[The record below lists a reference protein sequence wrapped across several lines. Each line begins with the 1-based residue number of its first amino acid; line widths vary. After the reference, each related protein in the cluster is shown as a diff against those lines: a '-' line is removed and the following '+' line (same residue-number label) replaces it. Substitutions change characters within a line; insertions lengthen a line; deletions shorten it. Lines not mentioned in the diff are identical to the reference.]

1 MLEDFA
7 DALRHMATHG
17 GTVSAGAPMPRTPTA
32 PRAPRFILGLD
43 LGQAQD
49 FTAVAAA
56 EVIPSEPPAYHLRHL
71 ERLRL
76 GTPYPVVV
84 AHVKTLLTREP
95 LRGCTDLV
103 VDATGVGPP
112 VVDLLRDAG
121 LSPVAVTIHG
131 GDTVSEEKGGDRW
144 RVPKRDLVATLQVL
158 LQTGRLKVAEALPD
172 AATLVRELLAYQVK
186 LSDRGHDSY
195 NAREGA
201 HDDLVLAVALAVWWG
216 ERGEEKLN
224 VFF

>member
-32 PRAPRFILGLD
+32 PRGPRFILGLD

-56 EVIPSEPPAYHLRHL
+56 EVIPSEPTAYHLRHL

-84 AHVKTLLTREP
+84 ERVKALLFREP

-103 VDATGVGPP
+103 VDATGVGPL

-131 GDTVSEEKGGDRW
+131 GETVSEEKGGDRW
-144 RVPKRDLVATLQVL
+144 RVPKRDLVATVQVL

-172 AATLVRELLAYQVK
+172 AATLVRELLAYRVK
-186 LSDRGHDSY
+186 LSEHGHDSY
-195 NAREGA
+195 NARQGA
-201 HDDLVLAVALAVWWG
+201 HDDLVLAVGLAVWWG